1 MSEFKIVLFGPPD
14 EPASTMGYAPTFED
28 AKDET
33 ASIADYIENHGSL
46 PMDWDIAWP
55 VPAAVLN
62 RYKNGNLRIR
72 CDSYERES
80 ETGSTL
86 GIGRIEIIEVTS

>member
-1 MSEFKIVLFGPPD
+1 V
-14 EPASTMGYAPTFED
+14 
-28 AKDET
+28 
-33 ASIADYIENHGSL
+33 
-46 PMDWDIAWP
+46 DWDIAWP